1 MTPCHADCLSTQPF
15 SIFTSDDAHLSS
27 LELLNNDMLTA
38 IPDPIAQL
46 SGHVAPAYQHC
57 SVSVDL
63 HHRSQTKKRRKKK
76 LHYRARRFT
85 ILKKQLKAYMKK
97 QRMKRWSRR
106 TTTSSTPV
114 VPSPQQPE
122 SVPLAHSPPID
133 VQSSPDLSKRKYIYK
148 DIATSNNQSSQMNWV
163 GIERESLCLSHTDT
177 PHFLA
182 DLSMHATTI
191 ANAVS

>member
-1 MTPCHADCLSTQPF
+1 
-15 SIFTSDDAHLSS
+15 
-27 LELLNNDMLTA
+27 
-38 IPDPIAQL
+38 
-46 SGHVAPAYQHC
+46 
-57 SVSVDL
+57 
-63 HHRSQTKKRRKKK
+63 
-76 LHYRARRFT
+76 
-85 ILKKQLKAYMKK
+85 MKK

-177 PHFLA
+177 PHFPSGSFNARNNHCQCCVLISLKRTVSTRSYRRLPSTL
-182 DLSMHATTI
+182 DQTQSVSHRTLDHMYRPLHIGHSSISLPDIRIGLSRHRTTKHLHRTI
-191 ANAVS
+191 VE